1 MPEGAL
7 RLRAPIMLR
16 GHLDRPE
23 TVGLDPR
30 LVNVPPCKL
39 RRRSQRYSKRAAR
52 GRKQALAESLAVAA
66 HIALTGDRG
75 IDRLPLAIMSEFH
88 TGRDRQHLGE
98 TASGAI
104 DAAFHGSDRG
114 AANPRRLF
122 VG

>member
-1 MPEGAL
+1 MREGVHQVTWPGNF
-7 RLRAPIMLR
+7 RSIM
-16 GHLDRPE
+16 
-23 TVGLDPR
+23 VGA
-30 LVNVPPCKL
+30 
-39 RRRSQRYSKRAAR
+39 SQRHSKRAAR

-104 DAAFHGSDRG
+104 DAAFHGPDRG